1 MQAESC
7 PLSVAIGRSLPS
19 RNLPSIWEGGRDSK
33 QKVEGEKSWKVP
45 RWKIGKKASE
55 C

>member
-33 QKVEGEKSWKVP
+33 QKVSKRIDLVNKDIFE
-45 RWKIGKKASE
+45 
-55 C
+55 